1 MSSFQRIQNIVI
13 GLITIV
19 IAISMMALPER
30 GYGLAA
36 LLISISFA
44 FSGLRTLIYYFTMA
58 RFMVGG
64 KRILF
69 RGLILLDLG
78 LFTFTLID
86 NSKIYVILYL
96 VIIHAISG
104 AISIVKSLQ
113 EKKDGASWKLSR
125 VSGTVNLLMALFCIV
140 FIGSTDMIVFIFG
153 AGLTYSGIMRLI
165 SAFRRT
171 AIVYV

>member
-30 GYGLAA
+30 GDGLAA

-153 AGLTYSGIMRLI
+153 AGLLYAGFMRI
-165 SAFRRT
+165 VSAFRRT

>member
-78 LFTFTLID
+78 LFTFTLVD
-86 NSKIYVILYL
+86 NSKLYVILYL

-113 EKKDGASWKLSR
+113 VTELACRGLMLLVTYHRHKSGNAYGDVNSGVVVLGCDLS
-125 VSGTVNLLMALFCIV
+125 
-140 FIGSTDMIVFIFG
+140 
-153 AGLTYSGIMRLI
+153 
-165 SAFRRT
+165 
-171 AIVYV
+171 

>member
-1 MSSFQRIQNIVI
+1 MSSFQRIQIIVI
-13 GLITIV
+13 GLITIG
-19 IAISMMALPER
+19 IAISMMALPDQ

-36 LLISISFA
+36 MIISISFA
-44 FSGLRTLIYYFTMA
+44 FSGLRAMIYYFTMA

-78 LFTFTLID
+78 LFTFTLVD
-86 NSKIYVILYL
+86 NSKVYVILYL

-113 EKKDGASWKLSR
+113 ERKEGASWKMSR
-125 VSGTVNLLMALFCIV
+125 VSGTVNLLMALFCII
-140 FIGSTDMIVFIFG
+140 FIGSTDMIVYIFG
-153 AGLTYSGIMRLI
+153 AGLLYDGVMRIYSI
-165 SAFRRT
+165 FRRT
-171 AIVYV
+171 EIVYV